1 MSTLFALTGGLAMR
15 TFFGMILGAV
25 LLALSAYVYDSL
37 QTSSV
42 ANSEVAQS
50 NRTIVNWDVVANDW
64 HALKTRA
71 REDWVRIS
79 SR

>member
-1 MSTLFALTGGLAMR
+1 
-15 TFFGMILGAV
+15 
-25 LLALSAYVYDSL
+25 
-37 QTSSV
+37 
-42 ANSEVAQS
+42 
-50 NRTIVNWDVVANDW
+50 VNWDVVANDW